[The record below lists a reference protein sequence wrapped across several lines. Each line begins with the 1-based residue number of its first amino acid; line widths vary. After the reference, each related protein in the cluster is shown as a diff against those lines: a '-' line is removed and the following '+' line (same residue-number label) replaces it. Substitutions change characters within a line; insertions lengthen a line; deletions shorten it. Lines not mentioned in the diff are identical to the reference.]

1 MNFKKENED
10 MANSNKKKQE
20 KILTKDNKGRT
31 FSIKNL
37 IKRIV
42 SSIILIPIVLY
53 AIWYGSY
60 PYLILILVIALL
72 SIIEWMKL
80 QYQILKQ
87 KEKKAKIWQV
97 DGYVSGLLYV
107 SFFVWSM
114 LYLRD
119 LKYGNVILFWL
130 ILTVWFT
137 DIFAYFFG
145 SLIGGPKLAPNIS
158 PKKTWSGFF
167 GGILGAIF
175 IAFQFYEAMSFYFD
189 QTWLILLTIS
199 ISVIAQIGDL
209 MESYI
214 KRKANVK
221 DSGQLIP
228 GHGGILDRVDSLLA
242 ASIFAAMAF
251 NFLI

>member
-1 MNFKKENED
+1 MV
-10 MANSNKKKQE
+10 NSNKKKQE
-20 KILTKDNKGRT
+20 KILANDNKGRV
-31 FSIKNL
+31 FNIKNL
-37 IKRIV
+37 IKRII
-42 SSIILIPIVLY
+42 SCIILIPIVLY

-114 LYLRD
+114 LYLRE
-119 LKYGNVILFWL
+119 LKYGNVIVFWL

-145 SLIGGPKLAPNIS
+145 GLIGGPKLAPNIS

-175 IAFQFYEAMSFYFD
+175 IAFQFYQAMSFYFD
-189 QTWLILLTIS
+189 EMWFILLTIS
-199 ISVIAQIGDL
+199 ISVIGQIGDL
-209 MESYI
+209 VESYI